1 MALITESGEIKMG
14 ARAAWHWAFD
24 PGVNSVDMR
33 EVLDSFGV
41 KFSARG
47 ADGRI
52 MAHVEK
58 ARIQQAINTLKFEK
72 REAWAW
78 GMLAYA
84 PEGTENT
91 NALRNILMVCAFRAI
106 YTDKFNP
113 YTSHEAGKLAFIA
126 MSDAAIEARLGD
138 GSRYKRKRAEMA
150 SLLRCDVDTYK
161 REWSPKLYAMKDA
174 LKDLD
179 AICLPPVFD
188 VIALMADK
196 AGSKWNFGAVEEF
209 ADAMRTPAAAV

>member
-41 KFSARG
+41 QFSARG

-52 MAHVEK
+52 MAHAEK
-58 ARIQQAINTLKFEK
+58 GRIQQAINTLKINK

-78 GMLAYA
+78 GMLVYA
-84 PEGTENT
+84 PEGTENV
-91 NALRNILMVCAFRAI
+91 NSLRNILMAYVFEVVK
-106 YTDKFNP
+106 TQKFNP
-113 YTSHEAGKLAFIA
+113 YMSAEAGKLAFIA
-126 MSDAAIEARLGD
+126 MTDAGIEARAGD
-138 GSRYKRKRAEMA
+138 GSRHKRKRAEMA
-150 SLLRCDVDTYK
+150 SLLRCDVETYK

-179 AICLPPVFD
+179 AIALPPVFY
-188 VIALMADK
+188 VIALMAEK
-196 AGSKWNFGAVEEF
+196 AESKWSFGAVEEF
-209 ADAMRTPAAAV
+209 AGAMRTPTEAA